1 MPVAAAKRTVPGLL
15 AMLMFACIGSAAA
28 MGAGPLLPLTEKVE
42 LEELQTGFAGTTG
55 TIWTVEPDGRYTIAG
70 KVNEQLTPRQEGTL
84 DAAQLS
90 KIAETLAAADA
101 ENLPAEMGEPQPVN
115 PKVIILRVGE
125 KASTFTTAGALD
137 PDQAAGD
144 DDPRSRLLKIAAS
157 IKEVV
162 GVPANP

>member
-1 MPVAAAKRTVPGLL
+1 MAIAAAKRALPRLL
-15 AMLMFACIGSAAA
+15 AMLIFACIGSAAA
-28 MGAGPLLPLTEKVE
+28 MGAGPLLSLTEKVE
-42 LEELQTGFAGTTG
+42 LQELQTGFAGTTG
-55 TIWTVEPDGRYTIAG
+55 TVWSVEPDGRYSIAS

-90 KIAETLAAADA
+90 KIAEALAAADA
-101 ENLPAEMGEPQPVN
+101 ATLPAEMGEPPPVN
-115 PKVIILRVGE
+115 PQVIILRVGE

-144 DDPRSRLLKIAAS
+144 DDPRSRLLKIAAA
-157 IKEVV
+157 IKEVI

>member
-1 MPVAAAKRTVPGLL
+1 MLIL
-15 AMLMFACIGSAAA
+15 ACVGSAAA
-28 MGAGPLLPLTEKVE
+28 MGAGPLQPLTEKVE
-42 LEELQTGFAGTTG
+42 LQELQTGFAGTTG
-55 TIWTVEPDGRYTIAG
+55 TVWTVEPDGRYTIAG
-70 KVNEQLTPRQEGTL
+70 KINEQLTPRQEGML

-101 ENLPAEMGEPQPVN
+101 GNLPIEMGEPPPVN
-115 PKVIILRVGE
+115 PQTIILRVGE
-125 KASTFTTAGALD
+125 KSSTFNTIGGID
-137 PDQAAGD
+137 PDRVDGD

>member
-1 MPVAAAKRTVPGLL
+1 MAVAAAKWTVPRLL
-15 AMLMFACIGSAAA
+15 AMLIFACVGSAAA

-42 LEELQTGFAGTTG
+42 LQELQTGFAGTTG
-55 TIWTVEPDGRYTIAG
+55 TVWTVEPDGRYTIAG

-101 ENLPAEMGEPQPVN
+101 ENLPTEMGEPPPVN
-115 PKVIILRVGE
+115 PQTIILRVGE
-125 KASTFTTAGALD
+125 KSSTFNTIGGVD